1 MLFSLHSQVHPG
13 DLKASVER
21 YLNRMLDPIRKTFQ
35 EPKLKKLVATAYPPP
50 AKVKPG
56 QKAAE
61 PEAIV
66 PSRLDI
72 RIGEQEDILFMKLF
86 DRDLKMKD
94 THFLLESIELNIV
107 FHVSG
112 KIVEVSQHPDAESL
126 YIEKID
132 LGEAVPRTIVSGIG
146 RMFCFVILG

>member
-72 RIGEQEDILFMKLF
+72 RIGE
-86 DRDLKMKD
+86 
-94 THFLLESIELNIV
+94 
-107 FHVSG
+107 
-112 KIVEVSQHPDAESL
+112 
-126 YIEKID
+126 
-132 LGEAVPRTIVSGIG
+132 
-146 RMFCFVILG
+146 